1 MADTGRT
8 QVTFRYEC
16 LRAFAAGIVETAS
29 STFLLL
35 IAVRHFEAGTLAKSC
50 VVSGAGLGF
59 VLSPVVVARVEQL
72 RAPVARAAARLALVG
87 AVMLALA
94 AVIPGLT
101 MFALASFVAIAA
113 ASAMVPLLTQLY
125 QDNYPEHGRGRLFS
139 RTVMLRIVTAAGFS
153 FVAGK
158 LLEARMDRFGWLL
171 LVFAAA
177 FALSAW
183 CLARIP
189 SQPLHHSGG
198 THPFR
203 ALRLAREDLVF
214 RHTLVSWM
222 LMGIANLMMLPLRI
236 DYLTSPKY
244 GIEMATATV
253 AVLTG
258 VIPNVARL
266 LMSPVWGW
274 LFDRTNFFALR
285 MILNCGFAI
294 GILSFFT
301 SDTMPG
307 LVFAAVTYGISIA
320 GGDVAWSLW
329 VTKLAPAERVADYMS
344 VHTFFTGV
352 RGLLAPAL
360 GFTLVAHWQM
370 KSVGFLSA
378 GLIVLATL
386 ILLPGARRGG
396 LRRVVEPATPPVP
409 ADEGEA

>member
-1 MADTGRT
+1 MAESGRT
-8 QVTFRYEC
+8 LITFRYEC
-16 LRAFAAGIVETAS
+16 LRAIAAGVIETAS

-35 IAVRHFEAGTLAKSC
+35 VAVRQFEAGTLAKSC

-72 RAPVARAAARLALVG
+72 RLPVARAASRLALVG

-94 AVIPGLT
+94 TALPDLVV
-101 MFALASFVAIAA
+101 FALASFVAIAA

-139 RTVMLRIVTAAGFS
+139 RTVMLRIITAAGFS
-153 FVAGK
+153 FAAGK
-158 LLEARMDRFGWLL
+158 LLELQMGHFPWLL
-171 LVFAAA
+171 AMFAAA
-177 FALSAW
+177 FAFSAW
-183 CLARIP
+183 CLSRIP
-189 SQPLHHSGG
+189 SLPLNDSGS

-203 ALRLAREDLVF
+203 ALRFARDDRVF
-214 RHTLVSWM
+214 RNTLISWM
-222 LMGIANLMMLPLRI
+222 LMGFANLMMLPLRI
-236 DYLTSPKY
+236 DYLTDAKY
-244 GIEMATATV
+244 GLVMAAGTI

-258 VIPNVARL
+258 VIPNIARL
-266 LMSPVWGW
+266 VMSPIWGW

-285 MILNCGFAI
+285 MILNCGFAV

-301 SDTMPG
+301 SDTMSG
-307 LVFAAVTYGISIA
+307 LVFAAITYGISIA

-329 VTKLAPAERVADYMS
+329 VTKLAPPERVADYMS

-352 RGLLAPAL
+352 RGLLAPAI
-360 GFTLVAHWQM
+360 GFLLVSRWPMHA
-370 KSVGFLSA
+370 VGWLSA

-386 ILLPGARRGG
+386 ILLPGARAGG
-396 LRRVVEPATPPVP
+396 LRRAVEPATPPVP